1 MAKPTDAEIAKL
13 KERLASLTDD
23 EREAMIDALEPS
35 ILKRVKEL
43 IAAAVAKE
51 EPPAK
56 ATVLLDRI
64 FV

>member
-1 MAKPTDAEIAKL
+1 MAKPTADEIAKL

-35 ILKRVKEL
+35 ILKRVKTMIETA
-43 IAAAVAKE
+43 IKGE

-56 ATVLLDRI
+56 AKSFLERLGL
-64 FV
+64 